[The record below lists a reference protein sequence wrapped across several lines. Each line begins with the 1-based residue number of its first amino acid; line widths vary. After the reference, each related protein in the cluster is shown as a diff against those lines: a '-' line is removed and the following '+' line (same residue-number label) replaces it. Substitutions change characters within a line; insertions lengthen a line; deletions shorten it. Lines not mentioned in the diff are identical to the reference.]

1 MKKECM
7 FEVIGMLQMAIK
19 AFEASKKNP
28 NELEKN
34 ALEMVKESEK
44 LLTQAIMD
52 KLAVSEHRQGY
63 SS

>member
-1 MKKECM
+1 MKKECT

-34 ALEMVKESEK
+34 ALEMVKESARI
-44 LLTQAIMD
+44 LTDAIMD
-52 KLAVSEHRQGY
+52 KLAVSESRGGY
-63 SS
+63 SQ